1 LNPSTARAYADAGSN
16 SASNPFPGASF
27 MIHKQ
32 VFACVTVVLFANFVF
47 AKEAKELFNG
57 KNLDGWEGN
66 PALWS
71 VEEGAIV
78 GRTKANAPLKNN
90 EFLIWKGGDVDNFNL
105 KFQYRIEGGNSGVQ
119 YRSKVLDPAK
129 WIVAGYQA
137 DIDSGPTYSGI
148 LYEERER
155 GILAKRGEKVT
166 IDKEGKSTSEKIG
179 DADELQK
186 SIHTDD
192 WNDYTI
198 EVRNARMKHTINGK
212 LMSETIDRDQ
222 KNRDKSGVL
231 ALQVHAGPPMT
242 VKFRKFQY
250 EPLEPKTPKDKASKK
265 K

>member
-1 LNPSTARAYADAGSN
+1 MTRNCIYA
-16 SASNPFPGASF
+16 
-27 MIHKQ
+27 
-32 VFACVTVVLFANFVF
+32 CVVLFLATHSAT
-47 AKEAKELFNG
+47 AKEPKELFNG
-57 KNLDGWEGN
+57 KDLSGWEGD
-66 PALWS
+66 AAVWS
-71 VEEGAIV
+71 VEDGAIV
-78 GRTKANAPLKNN
+78 GRTKKDAPLKNN
-90 EFLIWKGGDVDNFNL
+90 EFLIWTGGDVSDFKL
-105 KFQYRIEGGNSGVQ
+105 TLQYRIDGGNSGIQ

-137 DIDSGPTYSGI
+137 DIDSGPTYTGI

-166 IDKEGKSTSEKIG
+166 IDKDGKSSTETIG
-179 DADELQK
+179 DAAELQK
-186 SIHTDD
+186 SVHTDG

-222 KNRDKSGVL
+222 KHRAKSGVL

-242 VKFRKFQY
+242 VKFRKLRY
-250 EPLEPKTPKDKASKK
+250 EPLEPKTPKATKK